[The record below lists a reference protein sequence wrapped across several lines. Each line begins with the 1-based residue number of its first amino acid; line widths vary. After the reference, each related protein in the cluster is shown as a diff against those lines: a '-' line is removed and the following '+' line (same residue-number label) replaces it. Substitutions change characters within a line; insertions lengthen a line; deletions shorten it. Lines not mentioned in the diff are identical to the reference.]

1 MPNLLIAAMILGF
14 GYYGL
19 KFFANASPVMMARL
33 MKRGGGLLAVGV
45 GLFVLMRGNMEV
57 GLGLAGLGLW
67 LLGWSVPFGWGKYF
81 SSVGT
86 TGGSTGASRVRS
98 AMIEMELDHA
108 SGAMMGL
115 VLAGPFEGRHLEEL
129 TRPQCEDLYQTCLS
143 DDPDGA
149 RLLEAYLHRR
159 FPGWGPAGNAG
170 SDPGSGAQNDR
181 ARASGKM
188 SEDEAYEIL
197 GLKKGA
203 TREDVSRAH
212 RALMKKL
219 HPDHGGTTSL
229 AARVNE
235 AKDVLLR
242 RH

>member
-1 MPNLLIAAMILGF
+1 MANLLIAILILTV

-19 KFFANASPVMMARL
+19 KMFATASPALLARL
-33 MKRGGGLLAVGV
+33 MKQAGGVAAVGF
-45 GLFVLMRGNMEV
+45 GIFILMRGNPEV
-57 GLGLAGLGLW
+57 GLGLGGLGLW

-81 SSVGT
+81 SKVGT
-86 TGGSTGASRVRS
+86 PGGSTGASRVRS

-108 SGAMMGL
+108 SGAMSGVVL
-115 VLAGPFEGRHLEEL
+115 VGAFEGKRLEEL
-129 TRPQCEDLYQTCLS
+129 TRPQCEELYGTCS
-143 DDPDGA
+143 RDDPDGA
-149 RLLEAYLHRR
+149 RLLEAYLNRR
-159 FPGWGPAGNAG
+159 FTGWSAADDAGGDAG
-170 SDPGSGAQNDR
+170 SGHQSGAR
-181 ARASGKM
+181 ATGKM

-197 GLKKGA
+197 GLPKGA
-203 TREDVSRAH
+203 SREDVTRAH

-235 AKDVLLR
+235 AKEVLMR

>member
-1 MPNLLIAAMILGF
+1 MANLLIAALILGG
-14 GYYGL
+14 GYYAL
-19 KFFANASPVMMARL
+19 KLFANASPALLSRL
-33 MKRGGGLLAVGV
+33 VKQAGGVACVGA
-45 GLFVLMRGNMEV
+45 GLFILMRGNMEV
-57 GLGLAGLGLW
+57 GLGLGGLGLW
-67 LLGWSVPFGWGKYF
+67 LLGWSVPFGWGKF
-81 SSVGT
+81 FTSVGT
-86 TGGSTGASRVRS
+86 PGGSTGASRVRS

-108 SGAMMGL
+108 TGVMLGH
-115 VLAGPFEGRHLEEL
+115 VLAGAYEGRQLDEL
-129 TRPQCEDLYQTCLS
+129 PRPQCEDLYETCRR

-159 FPGWGPAGNAG
+159 FPGWRPAGDADSDAG
-170 SDPGSGAQNDR
+170 GGPDGGR

-203 TREDVSRAH
+203 TAEDISRAH
-212 RALMKKL
+212 RSLMKKL